1 MKKVIVV
8 ENLLSDDFIQKLLT
22 HSTLGDFQD
31 SKVGQ
36 RVDEK
41 QKILKDF
48 FFPSDECGPIDSL
61 FFSTCDELIQETF
74 GVKIQYRER
83 WKIGHYNGDKRG
95 HYNLHTDTQ
104 GGMGHRQMSC
114 VIALSNPDDYEGGEL
129 VLPELK
135 RQFRLQK
142 GSAILFDPSL
152 MHGVLPVTSG
162 ERHTLLSFMFGEEYG
177 QASGKNLA
185 HYEIKGARNTHESL
199 NTNTGVAYYSAN
211 TQSSSNT
218 SQKDS
223 AKPSAQPLNSAT
235 SHKAGEPLLTLITPN
250 SGPGNQ
256 VVSIKEALLMGH
268 YLKRKLV
275 LPNIYQH
282 YIGGKK
288 VWPFNEIFEYTDTA
302 NVTFGIAPRPEKIHV
317 VHSTFLDKP
326 LKAQTNSLSG
336 QPEVLVE
343 KRKFRHETD
352 YSELANIKNE
362 VLCIKHLFNNTV
374 ISQCSMNGCPDCEIN
389 PEFEEKYG
397 EICKNFD
404 FSKDIRQLGDAFI
417 KQHLTSKYAA
427 IHLRYPDIMENKSF
441 KEHSGFSEEEITVA
455 LEHFCEQNDMHAE
468 SVFIATNKPQL
479 ARKTSLDKFTF
490 IECPNNFEHI
500 SFLEQYICCHSQWFL
515 MSNYNDYS
523 KIDKPHQRSTWSSF
537 VTDYRKYK
545 LNNENNL
552 VLNTVL
558 NQFYR

>member
-41 QKILKDF
+41 QKIRKDF
-48 FFPSDECGPIDSL
+48 FFPSDDCGPIDSL

-282 YIGGKK
+282 YIGGNK

-362 VLCIKHLFNNTV
+362 VL
-374 ISQCSMNGCPDCEIN
+374 
-389 PEFEEKYG
+389 
-397 EICKNFD
+397 
-404 FSKDIRQLGDAFI
+404 GDAFI

-427 IHLRYPDIMENKSF
+427 IHLRYPDVMENKSF

-455 LEHFCEQNDMHAE
+455 LEHFCEQNDMHPA

-558 NQFYR
+558 NQLYR